1 MKLPI
6 VCAAA
11 LALCATT
18 AVAQQKPVSQ
28 QVTPPAGTTPANPP
42 TAPAASVPAAP
53 AAAAG
58 VNAAATT
65 GFRAGLPVKDA
76 SGAAIGTIA
85 RVIKTPDGATTYSVT
100 VDGRNVNLPGSA
112 LTLSPTG
119 AEAVSSMSKA
129 QITATTAPPT

>member
-1 MKLPI
+1 MKLPF

-18 AVAQQKPVSQ
+18 ALAQQKPPAL

-42 TAPAASVPAAP
+42 TAQMPAAP
-53 AAAAG
+53 AASAA
-58 VNAAATT
+58 VNASATT

-100 VDGRNVNLPGSA
+100 IDGRNVNLAGSK
-112 LTLSPTG
+112 LTLSPSG
-119 AEAVSSMSKA
+119 AEAISSMTKA
-129 QITATTAPPT
+129 EIAASTAPPT